1 MSDYVCKIERLQ
13 NGFEV
18 EIRDPKI
25 AEQNNKKSKP
35 GTVTAW
41 KDPNVSYAFKTVK
54 EVLDF
59 LDKNL
64 EKALP
69 MDEYESSFAEAAK
82 EGEDD

>member
-1 MSDYVCKIERLQ
+1 MSDYVCKIERLE

-25 AEQNNKKSKP
+25 AEQNMKSSKNGP
-35 GTVTAW
+35 SVW
-41 KDPNVSYAFKTVK
+41 KDPNVSYAFKNVK

-59 LDKNL
+59 LGKNL

-69 MDEYESSFAEAAK
+69 MDEYESSFKEASK
-82 EGEDD
+82 EDKEDD

>member
-1 MSDYVCKIERLQ
+1 
-13 NGFEV
+13 
-18 EIRDPKI
+18 
-25 AEQNNKKSKP
+25 
-35 GTVTAW
+35 
-41 KDPNVSYAFKTVK
+41 
-54 EVLDF
+54 LDF